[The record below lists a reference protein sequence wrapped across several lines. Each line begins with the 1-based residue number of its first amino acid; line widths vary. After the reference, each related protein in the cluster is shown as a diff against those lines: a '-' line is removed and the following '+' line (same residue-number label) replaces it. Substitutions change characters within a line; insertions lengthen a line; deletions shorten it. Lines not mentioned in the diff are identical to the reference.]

1 MGNGNI
7 KKTLP
12 SICPIYDSRL
22 IHVLGDALE
31 PGQEAGH
38 EKWIPRP
45 NIDKSNCVQSGSGSR
60 KPLYMALNNVQ
71 SLKYVVYHPKR
82 RQYQTPEYG
91 YNGSGKNPGDNVK
104 NPEYGTEEFVN
115 IGIQE
120 QGKTQPYK
128 KMKNNTR
135 HRKVNGMT
143 KCLMKNPVF
152 KGIRIM
158 FESDKGRSGIGNHI
172 VEKTVSDNDIH
183 GIDHQHNQYEHDREN
198 KKIRDNDIL
207 NPVG

>member
-12 SICPIYDSRL
+12 SICPVYDGRL

-38 EKWIPRP
+38 VKRIPRP
-45 NIDKSNCVQSGSGSR
+45 NIDKSNRVQGSSGSR

-104 NPEYGTEEFVN
+104 NPEYGTEESVN
-115 IGIQE
+115 LGIQE
-120 QGKTQPYK
+120 HGKTKSDK
-128 KMKNNTR
+128 KMKNNTH
-135 HRKVNGMT
+135 HRKVNSMAKG
-143 KCLMKNPVF
+143 LMKNPVF
-152 KGIRIM
+152 KRIRIM
-158 FESDKGRSGIGNHI
+158 FESDKGRGGIGNHI
-172 VEKTVSDNDIH
+172 VEETVSDNDIH
-183 GIDHQHNQYEHDREN
+183 GINHQHNQYEHDRKN
-198 KKIRDNDIL
+198 KKIRNHNVL